1 MGSIRY
7 IGMVVRDCERVAFPD
22 RSRTADMSRP
32 SEIAPS
38 TLPVELT
45 DGGISVE
52 YLDGREVFYHGI
64 PAKAVGSHETTPGT
78 EVHVLVTDA
87 DGTEGVLTYVND
99 RKTDGEIL
107 EDSGVGRVLV
117 GEGETASLFPGV
129 TVTRNGF
136 SFEIDADFDTVD
148 GRVFVFE
155 ETDMQ
160 EKRHEVVPAE

>member
-1 MGSIRY
+1 
-7 IGMVVRDCERVAFPD
+7 
-22 RSRTADMSRP
+22 MSRA

-45 DGGISVE
+45 EGGISVE

-87 DGTEGVLTYVND
+87 DGTGGVLTYIND

-107 EDSGVGRVLV
+107 EDSGVGRVLLDD
-117 GEGETASLFPGV
+117 GETASLFPGV
-129 TVTRNGF
+129 TVRCSGF
-136 SFEIDADFDTVD
+136 SFEIAVDFETVD

-155 ETDMQ
+155 ENEMQ
-160 EKRHEVVPAE
+160 ERRYEIVSED